1 MDNVIPL
8 RPKEQQGMT
17 QKEEEK
23 KVETTYRIME
33 FVPIN
38 YKKEMALYCSIG
50 LNLGFAIGCIF
61 FL

>member
-8 RPKEQQGMT
+8 RPEQQGMA
-17 QKEEEK
+17 QEEEK

-33 FVPIN
+33 FVPID

-50 LNLGFAIGCIF
+50 LNLGFALGY
-61 FL
+61 LLVM

>member
-8 RPKEQQGMT
+8 RPEQEGMT
-17 QKEEEK
+17 QEEEK

-33 FVPIN
+33 FVPID

-50 LNLGFAIGCIF
+50 LNLGFALGY
-61 FL
+61 LLVM

>member
-17 QKEEEK
+17 QKEKEK

-50 LNLGFAIGCIF
+50 LNLGFALGY
-61 FL
+61 LLVM